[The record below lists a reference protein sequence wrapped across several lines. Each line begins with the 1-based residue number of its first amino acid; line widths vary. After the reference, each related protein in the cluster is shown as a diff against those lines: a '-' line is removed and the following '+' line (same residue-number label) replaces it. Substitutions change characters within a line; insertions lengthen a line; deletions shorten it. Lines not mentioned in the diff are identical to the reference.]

1 MRNRSPKRA
10 SESKAERAAR
20 FTRLADDYGAPRRG
34 RYTQGNEARPMSGR
48 QFWFQPLTLFILSL
62 IALVLVSTAQLY
74 RFGVFDPIF
83 GPKSATVDP
92 SSKRWQLN
100 GRRAAP
106 VEAAPSERDE
116 ADAEN
121 GPPAFEEIDAPP
133 VTD

>member
-10 SESKAERAAR
+10 SESKAERAAHYK
-20 FTRLADDYGAPRRG
+20 RLADDYGAPRRG
-34 RYTQGNEARPMSGR
+34 RYTQANEGRPMSGR

-62 IALVLVSTAQLY
+62 IALFFVSMIQLY

-83 GPKSATVDP
+83 GPKSATVDT
-92 SSKRWQLN
+92 SSKRWQLD

-106 VEAAPSERDE
+106 ADAAPSERDE
-116 ADAEN
+116 SDN
-121 GPPAFEEIDAPP
+121 PPPAFEEIDAPP